1 MNAKSFDAKYFQEKA
16 ALCERLAD
24 GFPLNSPGRFQLMDM
39 AEDLQGLAEE
49 FEMQVAQQAE
59 FAPAVRTR
67 AAS

>member
-1 MNAKSFDAKYFQEKA
+1 MNAKFDAKYFREKA

-24 GFPLNSPGRFQLMDM
+24 GFPLNNPGRFQLMDM
-39 AEDLQGLAEE
+39 AEDLQGLAKE

-59 FAPAVRTR
+59 FAPAIRTR